1 MNRGL
6 RIGIVVA
13 TVVAIFTPLLLV
25 FAQSFLSGPF
35 FAQNIHPTTDA
46 FAFVFSDGDFWSA
59 LTNSAIIA
67 AGMTVIAVPVGAILA
82 FLMVRA
88 DLPGARWLEPLMLA
102 PMFISSL
109 VLSFGF
115 VVAFGPV
122 GVISLWARDIF
133 GFVPWNLYSMPS
145 LILIAGLTHVPHVFI
160 YAASALRSLGS
171 DVEEAARSTGAGPL
185 RVALTVSLPMIRP
198 ALLYSAVL
206 IFFLGFEL
214 FGLPLVLADPQGE
227 LVLATYLYKLT
238 NILGTPSYQLMAVV
252 VIVIVA
258 IALPLVFLQR
268 KLLEGANRYIS
279 IKGKAANQRALALGF
294 WRWPALI
301 LIAAWLMFTV
311 ILPVAALV
319 IRSLTSSWGEGV
331 SILDSLTLDH
341 FRELGEYPN
350 LIRGIVNTF
359 LLATIGGAGA
369 VVIYTAVNLAQ
380 YRWKS
385 IWTTVLDYSVLL
397 PRAMPGIIAGLAIF
411 WVFLFVPALQPFRA
425 TLLSIWFA
433 YTLVWMAYGM
443 RLVQS
448 SLMQISP
455 DLEEAGRIC
464 GADAGRVS
472 RDVTIP
478 LIKAGLLGAW
488 LLLFVTF
495 VREYSTGV
503 YLLTP
508 GTEVIGS
515 LLVSQ
520 WATGAVDTVV
530 ALSVVNIAMV
540 LLGLFVL
547 MLFRKKQ
554 NG

>member
-1 MNRGL
+1 MTRPF
-6 RIGIVVA
+6 RIGIIAA
-13 TVVAIFTPLLLV
+13 TAVAIFAPLLLV
-25 FAQSFLSGPF
+25 LVQSLLSGPF
-35 FAQNIHPTTDA
+35 FAQNVHVTPDA
-46 FAFVFSDGDFWSA
+46 FTYVFTDGDFWRA
-59 LTNSAIIA
+59 LRNSVIISI
-67 AGMTVIAVPVGAILA
+67 GMTAIAVPVGAILA
-82 FLMVRA
+82 FLFVRS

-115 VVAFGPV
+115 VIAFGPV
-122 GVISLWARDIF
+122 GIVSLWVRDMI
-133 GFVPWNLYSMPS
+133 GFVPWNLYSLHW

-160 YAASALRSLGS
+160 YASSALRNLGS
-171 DVEEAARSTGAGPL
+171 DVEDAARSTGAGPL
-185 RVALTVSLPMIRP
+185 RVVLTVSLPMVRP

-206 IFFLGFEL
+206 VFFLGFEL
-214 FGLPLVLADPQGE
+214 FGLPLVLADPQGV

-238 NILGTPSYQLMAVV
+238 NILGVPSYQLMAVV

-268 KLLEGANRYIS
+268 KLLATSDRYVS
-279 IKGKAANQRALALGF
+279 IKGKAGNQRRVAIGKWKWPALAL
-294 WRWPALI
+294 I
-301 LIAAWLMFTV
+301 VAWLAFTV

-319 IRSLTSSWGEGV
+319 FRAFLSSWGEGAV
-331 SILDSLTLDH
+331 LSESLTLEH
-341 FRELGEYPN
+341 FRELAGYPN

-359 LLATIGGAGA
+359 LVASVGGALSVGLYA
-369 VVIYTAVNLAQ
+369 LISLAQ
-380 YRWKS
+380 HRWKS
-385 IWTTVLDYSVLL
+385 RWATFLDYSVLL

-411 WVFLFVPALQPFRA
+411 WVFLFVPFLQPVRS
-425 TLLSIWFA
+425 TLISIWFA

-448 SLMQISP
+448 SMLQIAP

-464 GADAGRVS
+464 GATGAQVS
-472 RDVTIP
+472 RYVTLP
-478 LIKAGLLGAW
+478 LIRTGLMGAW
-488 LLLFVTF
+488 LLIFVTF

-503 YLLTP
+503 YLLSP

-530 ALSVVNIAMV
+530 ALSTINIAMV
-540 LLGLFVL
+540 MGGLFL
-547 MLFRKKQ
+547 LTIFRKKQ